1 MAVAVSN
8 FQVPTRCKV
17 GRRKI
22 FAHEK
27 KKIVTVLRKKIQNIS
42 TDLTTESVHLL
53 NSSFGPFQTFSAFQ
67 QYKTSICNS
76 KFEETMFSRTCTMFD
91 FHIVEQM
98 VTKKLQ
104 SEILESWDGV
114 WLA

>member
-1 MAVAVSN
+1 
-8 FQVPTRCKV
+8 
-17 GRRKI
+17 
-22 FAHEK
+22 
-27 KKIVTVLRKKIQNIS
+27 
-42 TDLTTESVHLL
+42 
-53 NSSFGPFQTFSAFQ
+53 
-67 QYKTSICNS
+67 
-76 KFEETMFSRTCTMFD
+76 MFD